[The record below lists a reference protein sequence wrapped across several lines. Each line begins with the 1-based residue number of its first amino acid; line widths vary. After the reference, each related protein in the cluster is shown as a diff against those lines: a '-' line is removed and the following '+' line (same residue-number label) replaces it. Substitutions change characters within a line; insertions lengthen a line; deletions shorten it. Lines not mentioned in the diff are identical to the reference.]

1 MGSDARKIPFLKDRM
16 KLAMKEKKV
25 KQKDIARLLD
35 RNLDT
40 VKGMFRDQK
49 MLPEHLVMIARALDV
64 DVLYLTDE
72 NVPNINSFTDETM
85 KRFFALS
92 SRLDANG
99 YEKGS
104 FEEYRQRM
112 ESETALKYFTEF
124 MHHVKRFADRFI
136 MEDGT
141 VYTVSQYI
149 KDWCRDEN
157 ISENDVMEELM
168 QNTIFQ
174 LHDDMKLY
182 YKNMK
187 K

>member
-1 MGSDARKIPFLKDRM
+1 MGSEKRKVSFLKDRV
-16 KLAMKEKKV
+16 KQAMKEKKM

-35 RNLDT
+35 RSLDT
-40 VKGMFRDQK
+40 IKGIFKEQK
-49 MLPEHLVMIARALDV
+49 ILPEQLVLIAKALDV

-72 NVPNINSFTDETM
+72 NVPNVHSFTDETT
-85 KRFFALS
+85 KQFFMLS
-92 SRLDANG
+92 SVLDPDG
-99 YEKGS
+99 YEKGT
-104 FEEYRQRM
+104 FEDFMIRA
-112 ESETALKYFTEF
+112 ESEIALKYFSEF
-124 MHHVKRFADRFI
+124 MHHVKRFADRVI

-149 KDWCRDEN
+149 KEWRRDEN